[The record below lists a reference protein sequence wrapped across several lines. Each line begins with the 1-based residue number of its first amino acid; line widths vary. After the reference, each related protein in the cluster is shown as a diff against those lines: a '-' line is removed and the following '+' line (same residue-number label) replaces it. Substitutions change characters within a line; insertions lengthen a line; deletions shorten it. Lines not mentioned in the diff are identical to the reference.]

1 MTGTFVNVGAGAGSY
16 EPTDRR
22 VVAVEPSVSMIRQRA
37 GDAAPVV
44 QRSALDLGYRLLIG
58 RT

>member
-1 MTGTFVNVGAGAGSY
+1 VGAGAGSY
-16 EPTDRR
+16 EPTDRP